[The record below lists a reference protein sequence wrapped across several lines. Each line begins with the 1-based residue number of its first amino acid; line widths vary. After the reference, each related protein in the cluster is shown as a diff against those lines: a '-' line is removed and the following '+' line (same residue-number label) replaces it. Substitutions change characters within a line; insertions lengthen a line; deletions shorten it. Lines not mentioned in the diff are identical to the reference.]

1 MLLTIKVSPHA
12 GKSEILDVQ
21 GDYLRVRIAAAPEK
35 GKANKECIG
44 LLASFFRIKRS
55 QVMLQKGETTRLKKV
70 LLKGI
75 TREEVLKRLHD

>member
-1 MLLTIKVSPHA
+1 V
-12 GKSEILDVQ
+12 
-21 GDYLRVRIAAAPEK
+21 
-35 GKANKECIG
+35 G

-55 QVMLQKGETTRLKKV
+55 QVVVQKGETTRVKKV